1 MWVLDILDM
10 YKPLLQAHWTLENIF
25 EILNFANIANILG
38 LLKLYFS
45 VLEVDYFVYVFPGPY
60 LTHYISIK

>member
-38 LLKLYFS
+38 LLKLYF
-45 VLEVDYFVYVFPGPY
+45 LF
-60 LTHYISIK
+60 